1 MKNYFVLILMSF
13 LLSPVLFAQNEN
25 KNKGEFIESKS
36 DFYENMTGEIQKFN
50 EPEKEIKKAFKVDF
64 SGMDL
69 PKSLSEF
76 KYYWH
81 NPPVSQ
87 GMTGTCWSFSATS
100 YFETEIYRIH
110 KREVKLSPI
119 YTAYWEY
126 VEKTR
131 RFIRERGNSAFAEGS
146 EANAIPRI
154 WGKYGIVP
162 LEAYSGM
169 LPGQVYHDHTKLIDE
184 MKNYLNFV
192 KMNSMWNEEEAV
204 ATIKDIMN
212 HYLGEPPSKFNYEG
226 KEYTPK
232 EFFGKVVDLKMDDY
246 IDVVSYMQEPFY
258 KKVEYK
264 VTDNWWHSKDYYN
277 VPVDVFM
284 IIIKTAIKNGYTIA
298 IGGDVSEAGY
308 DSRVKCAIVPTFDIP
323 SDFIDDYSRQ
333 FRFTNGTTGD
343 DHGLHL
349 VGYMTKNGKDWFLI
363 KDSGAGSKNVEPKGY
378 YFYHEDYIKL
388 KIMDIMIHKDAFES
402 IFDQYEKIKN

>member
-1 MKNYFVLILMSF
+1 MKNYFILILAI
-13 LLSPVLFAQNEN
+13 LFTVPSLNAQNEN
-25 KNKGEFIESKS
+25 RTKGEFIESKN
-36 DFYENMTGEIQKFN
+36 DFYENMTGEIEKFN
-50 EPEKEIKKAFKVDF
+50 EPVKEIKKAYKVDF
-64 SGMDL
+64 TGMDL

-87 GMTGTCWSFSATS
+87 GMTGTCWSFSTTS

-146 EANAIPRI
+146 EANAVPRI
-154 WGKYGIVP
+154 WKKYGIVP

-169 LPGQVYHDHTKLIDE
+169 LPGQVFHDHSKLIEE
-184 MKNYLNFV
+184 MTNYLNFV
-192 KMNSMWNEEEAV
+192 KKNAMWNEEEAV

-212 HYLGEPPSKFNYEG
+212 HYLGEPPTKFNYEG

-232 EFFGKVVDLKMDDY
+232 EFFENVVDLKLDDY

-284 IIIKTAIKNGYTIA
+284 SLIKNAIKNGYTVD
-298 IGGDVSEAGY
+298 IGGDVSEPGY
-308 DSRVKCAIVPTFDIP
+308 DSRFKCAIVPTFDIP
-323 SDFIDDYSRQ
+323 SDYIDDYSRQ

-388 KIMDIMIHKDAFES
+388 KIMDCMVHKDAIGNLLDKFE
-402 IFDQYEKIKN
+402 K

>member
-1 MKNYFVLILMSF
+1 MKNYFILILIS
-13 LLSPVLFAQNEN
+13 LLFAPVLTAQNE

-50 EPEKEIKKAFKVDF
+50 EPVKEVKKAFKMDF
-64 SGMDL
+64 TGMDL
-69 PKSLSEF
+69 PKSLGEF
-76 KYYWH
+76 KYLWH

-146 EANAIPRI
+146 EANALPRI
-154 WGKYGIVP
+154 WKKYGIVP

-169 LPGQVYHDHTKLIDE
+169 LPGQVFHDHSKLIEE
-184 MKNYLNFV
+184 MTNYLNFV
-192 KMNSMWNEEEAV
+192 KKNSMWNEEEAV
-204 ATIKDIMN
+204 ATIKDILN
-212 HYLGEPPSKFNYEG
+212 HYLGEPPSKFSYEG
-226 KEYTPK
+226 KEFTPK
-232 EFFGKVVDLKMDDY
+232 EFFENVVELNLDDY
-246 IDVVSYMQEPFY
+246 LDVVSYMQEPFY
-258 KKVEYK
+258 KQVEYK

-284 IIIKTAIKNGYTIA
+284 TILKTAIRNGYTLA

-308 DSRVKCAIVPTFDIP
+308 DSRVKCAVVPTFDIP
-323 SDFIDDYSRQ
+323 SDYIDDYSRQ

-378 YFYHEDYIKL
+378 YFYHEDYVKL
-388 KIMDIMIHKDAFES
+388 KIMDFMIHRDAFET
-402 IFDQYEKIKN
+402 IFDQYEKNKN